1 MTSRRKH
8 PERAPHRRRA
18 STKDHTKNNSGY
30 RITGSWDLH
39 PDRPAIK
46 PTQDRKAARRIARN
60 MAEQGAY
67 VVVEEHNGHGR
78 WSTWFEVDGP
88 ALLAERR
95 AAEEEQRRRAAEE
108 QRRRAAEE
116 RHRAEQEEAD
126 RLAAAEKSERERAS
140 LARLMVRPP
149 VARGQCGR
157 RDARHVTGAQR

>member
-18 STKDHTKNNSGY
+18 SAGDRTKNNSGY
-30 RITGSWDLH
+30 RITGSWDQH

-67 VVVEEHNGHGR
+67 VVVEEHHGYGR

-95 AAEEEQRRRAAEE
+95 VAEEEQRRHAV
-108 QRRRAAEE
+108 EE
-116 RHRAEQEEAD
+116 RHRAEQGEAA
-126 RLAAAEKSERERAS
+126 RRAAAEESERERAA

-149 VARGQCGR
+149 VAREQCGR

>member
-18 STKDHTKNNSGY
+18 SATDRTKNNSGY
-30 RITGSWDLH
+30 RITGSWDQH

-46 PTQDRKAARRIARN
+46 PTQDRKAARRIARE

-67 VVVEEHNGHGR
+67 VVVERHDGYGL

-108 QRRRAAEE
+108 
-116 RHRAEQEEAD
+116 RHRAEQAEAA
-126 RLAAAEKSERERAS
+126 RLAVVEQSERERAS
-140 LARLMVRPP
+140 LARLMARPP
-149 VARGQCGR
+149 VAREQCGR

>member
-18 STKDHTKNNSGY
+18 SASDRTKNNSGY
-30 RITGSWDLH
+30 RITGSWDQH

-67 VVVEEHNGHGR
+67 VVVEEHHGYGR

-88 ALLAERR
+88 ALLAEHRL
-95 AAEEEQRRRAAEE
+95 AAEEERRHIEEQQRAAAEAKAARRAA
-108 QRRRAAEE
+108 
-116 RHRAEQEEAD
+116 AD
-126 RLAAAEKSERERAS
+126 RSERERDG
-140 LARLMVRPP
+140 LARLMARPP
-149 VARGQCGR
+149 VAREQCGR

>member
-30 RITGSWDLH
+30 RITGSWDQH

-95 AAEEEQRRRAAEE
+95 AAEEEQRRRT
-108 QRRRAAEE
+108 AEE
-116 RHRAEQEEAD
+116 RHRAEQEETARRD
-126 RLAAAEKSERERAS
+126 AAEKSERERAS

>member
-18 STKDHTKNNSGY
+18 SATDRTKNNSGY
-30 RITGSWDLH
+30 RITGSWDQH

-67 VVVEEHNGHGR
+67 VVVEEHHGR
-78 WSTWFEVDGP
+78 GLWSTWFEVDGP

-95 AAEEEQRRRAAEE
+95 AAEEEQRRRATG
-108 QRRRAAEE
+108 E
-116 RHRAEQEEAD
+116 RHRAEQEEAA
-126 RLAAAEKSERERAS
+126 RRAVAGNSERERAA

-149 VARGQCGR
+149 VAREQCRR

>member
-18 STKDHTKNNSGY
+18 STADRTKNNSGY
-30 RITGSWDLH
+30 RITGSWDQH

-67 VVVEEHNGHGR
+67 VIVEEHHGHGR
-78 WSTWFEVDGP
+78 WSTWFEVNGP

-95 AAEEEQRRRAAEE
+95 LA
-108 QRRRAAEE
+108 AAEE
-116 RHRAEQEEAD
+116 RRRIEEQK
-126 RLAAAEKSERERAS
+126 RAAAEAARRAAAERSERERAG

-149 VARGQCGR
+149 VAREQCGR

>member
-18 STKDHTKNNSGY
+18 SATDRTKNNSGY
-30 RITGSWDLH
+30 RITGSWDRH

-67 VVVEEHNGHGR
+67 VVVEEHNGYGR

-95 AAEEEQRRRAAEE
+95 AVEEE

-116 RHRAEQEEAD
+116 RHRAEQEEAA
-126 RLAAAEKSERERAS
+126 RIVAAEKSERERAS

-149 VARGQCGR
+149 VAREQCGR
-157 RDARHVTGAQR
+157 REARHVTGAQR

>member
-1 MTSRRKH
+1 MNRNRKH

-18 STKDHTKNNSGY
+18 SATDRTKNTKSF
-30 RITGSWDLH
+30 RVTGSWDKR

-46 PTQDRKAARRIARN
+46 VTSNKHARDRAARE

-67 VVVEEHNGHGR
+67 VIVEKHRGYGEWR
-78 WSTWFEVDGP
+78 TLYELDGP

-95 AAEEEQRRRAAEE
+95 AAEQEQRRRAADE
-108 QRRRAAEE
+108 RRAV
-116 RHRAEQEEAD
+116 EQEEAE
-126 RLAAAEKSERERAS
+126 RLAAAEQSARDRDA

-149 VARGQCGR
+149 VAREQCGR